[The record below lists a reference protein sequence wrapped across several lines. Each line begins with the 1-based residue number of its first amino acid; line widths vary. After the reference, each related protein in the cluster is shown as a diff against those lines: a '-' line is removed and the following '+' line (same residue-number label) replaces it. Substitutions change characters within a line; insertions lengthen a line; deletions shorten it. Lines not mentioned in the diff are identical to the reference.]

1 MSVTRHQA
9 VGAYRRWEPQSFD
22 ENAPMPEAQIDE
34 PAPLPEAVV
43 AAEPETEP
51 VAPLY
56 PLPTAEEIEAMFEQ
70 ARREGH
76 AEGRAEGLA
85 AGLAEGRAE
94 GEKRAYEAMR
104 IEAEK
109 LASVVAN
116 MDAALDELDGQI
128 AEELVI
134 LAIELARQMVHHTLA
149 DHPTV
154 VAETVR
160 EALQQLPHNEV
171 RVHLHPDDAA
181 LVADALHDTLEHG
194 HHRIVED
201 DSITRGGC
209 RLEAAGSDMDATM
222 ETRWRRVLESLGRTD
237 ASWGG

>member
-22 ENAPMPEAQIDE
+22 EGTPSPEVADAPPPPEPVTTPAPQPEPE
-34 PAPLPEAVV
+34 PATPP
-43 AAEPETEP
+43 
-51 VAPLY
+51 Y
-56 PLPTAEEIEAMFEQ
+56 PLPTAEDIEAMFEQ
-70 ARREGH
+70 ARKEGRAEGH
-76 AEGRAEGLA
+76 AEGLE
-85 AGLAEGRAE
+85 AGLAEGRAA
-94 GEKRAYEAMR
+94 GEKKAYEEVR
-104 IEAEK
+104 QEAQK
-109 LASVVAN
+109 LASVITN
-116 MDAALDELDGQI
+116 MDAALNELDGQI

-160 EALQQLPHNEV
+160 EALQQLPQNAV

-181 LVADALHDTLEHG
+181 LVGDALRDTLEHG

-201 DSITRGGC
+201 DTITRGGC
-209 RLEAAGSDMDATM
+209 RLEAAGSDIDATM

-237 ASWGG
+237 ANWGD

>member
-22 ENAPMPEAQIDE
+22 EGVPAPEA
-34 PAPLPEAVV
+34 APDAPVPPTA
-43 AAEPETEP
+43 P
-51 VAPLY
+51 VAPPEPEPVPEPPEPAY
-56 PLPTAEEIEAMFEQ
+56 TLPTAEDIEAMFEQ

-76 AEGRAEGLA
+76 AEGLA
-85 AGLAEGRAE
+85 AGLAEGHAA
-94 GEKRAYEAMR
+94 GEKKAYEAVQR
-104 IEAEK
+104 EAEK

-116 MDAALDELDGQI
+116 MDKALAELDGQI

-154 VAETVR
+154 VADTVR
-160 EALQQLPHNEV
+160 EALQQLPQNEV

-181 LVADALHDTLEHG
+181 LVAEALRDTLDHG

-201 DSITRGGC
+201 DTITRGGC
-209 RLEAAGSDMDATM
+209 KLHAAGSDIDATM

-237 ASWGG
+237 ARWGD